1 MSDRQ
6 LRSDVTSLLSTR
18 ILGVAALTGAA
29 LSGATRQMSSE
40 HLIQGAGV
48 ALGAY
53 LCAVLL
59 LTEEKK
65 GDAGGG
71 RSSVSGRP
79 RTTDAESI
87 AS

>member
-1 MSDRQ
+1 MSDRRI
-6 LRSDVTSLLSTR
+6 RSDVKSLFSTR

-29 LSGATRQMSSE
+29 LSGATRQMSAE

-48 ALGAY
+48 MLGAY

-59 LTEEKK
+59 LTEETQ
-65 GDAGGG
+65 GGAGGG
-71 RSSVSGRP
+71 RDSGSDRP
-79 RTTDAESI
+79 WTTDATRI